1 MGANPVVHIVDDDE
15 AVRRSLAF
23 MLGSA
28 GLAVRVYESAR
39 AFLDC
44 LDDVQCGCLVTD
56 IRMPEMTGIE
66 LLSEIKGRTPYL
78 PAIVITGHG
87 DVKLA
92 VEAMKTGAIDFI
104 EKPFDEGAI
113 LDAVKAALQQGGEET
128 DDDLAA
134 VTERIASLSE
144 RERQVRRMLSHPKA
158 RALVDTFATQWLQLG
173 RIRGVIPDTDV
184 FYDFDESLRSDME
197 RETRL
202 FLEYAIEEDH
212 GLPQLLS
219 ANHTFVNER
228 LARHYGIAGVYGAA
242 GG

>member
-144 RERQVRRMLSHPKA
+144 RERQV
-158 RALVDTFATQWLQLG
+158 
-173 RIRGVIPDTDV
+173 
-184 FYDFDESLRSDME
+184 
-197 RETRL
+197 
-202 FLEYAIEEDH
+202 LE
-212 GLPQLLS
+212 GL
-219 ANHTFVNER
+219 
-228 LARHYGIAGVYGAA
+228 IAGQANKAIANVHGISPRTVEVYRANLMAKMQARSLSELIRMAILAQVAA
-242 GG
+242 SSGRAPR